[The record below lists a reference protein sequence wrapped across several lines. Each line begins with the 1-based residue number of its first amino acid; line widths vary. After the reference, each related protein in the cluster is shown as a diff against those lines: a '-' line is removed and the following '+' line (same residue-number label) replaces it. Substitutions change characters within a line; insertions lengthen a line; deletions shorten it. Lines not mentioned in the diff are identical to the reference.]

1 MGVLF
6 RQVLLSLIV
15 SVKTGLYYD
24 SLGAIAFF
32 LAHDYVLC
40 LLLAGHLSSVW
51 IVVLFC
57 FLLLRFF
64 LWVSLGCIR
73 VA

>member
-32 LAHDYVLC
+32 WLRITFCVFVLLVIC
-40 LLLAGHLSSVW
+40 LCFFSFFCGLL
-51 IVVLFC
+51 
-57 FLLLRFF
+57 FF
-64 LWVSLGCIR
+64 FVSCC
-73 VA
+73 